1 MTENHNAP
9 YMSVGELSGAIKR
22 TLEGA
27 FEYVRVRG
35 EISRPSFPASGH
47 VYFTLKDDSHNL
59 GAVIWKGVA
68 AGLDVRPEEG
78 LDVIVTGKITSFSGQ
93 SKYQLTVRSIEVAGE
108 GALLKQLEERKRRLM
123 QEGLFDP
130 QAKKPIPTFPRTI
143 GIVTSPT
150 GAVIQ
155 DILHRLS
162 DRFGVHVLVWP
173 VLVQGQGSAEQVARA
188 IEGFNQIDDNGDGT
202 GALPRPDILIVARGG
217 GSLEDLMSFNEEIV
231 VRAAAASTIPLISSI
246 GHETDT
252 TLIDFAADRRAPTP
266 TAAAEMA
273 TPVLAEVRA
282 RLAEQHARIKAA
294 MARRLTD
301 SGQRLTAT
309 TRLLSHPV
317 ERVNAQAQAL
327 DHAHNRLI
335 RYVDRRLYDANG
347 RLHNSASRL
356 LAPHHLLANMT
367 RRFDQASEKVTPLIK
382 AHLSA
387 HDGRLD
393 AASRLLEAN
402 SYGRVLQRGFVLVRD
417 ADGKALKQA
426 HKAEPE
432 KIVSLT
438 FADGMREAQI
448 LGLGDKP
455 QSDPPLPKPKK
466 APKARKKPPA
476 DHGQTELF

>member
-1 MTENHNAP
+1 MVTENHNAP

-123 QEGLFDP
+123 QEGLFDL
-130 QAKKPIPTFPRTI
+130 
-143 GIVTSPT
+143 
-150 GAVIQ
+150 Q

-188 IEGFNQIDDNGDGT
+188 IEGFNQIDGKAD
-202 GALPRPDILIVARGG
+202 LPRPDILIVARGG

-231 VRAAAASTIPLISSI
+231 VRAAAASDIPLISSI

-252 TLIDFAADRRAPTP
+252 TLVDFAADRRAPTP

-273 TPVLAEVRA
+273 TPVLAEVSA

-301 SGQRLTAT
+301 AGQRLLAT

-327 DHAHNRLI
+327 DHAHNRLN
-335 RYVDRRLYDANG
+335 RYIDRRLYDANG
-347 RLHNSASRL
+347 RLHNTASRL

-367 RRFDQASEKVTPLIK
+367 RRFDQASEKVTPLVK

-426 HKAEPE
+426 HEAEPQ

-448 LGLGDKP
+448 LGPGDKP
-455 QSDPPLPKPKK
+455 QSAPPLPKPTKP
-466 APKARKKPPA
+466 AKARKRPPA
-476 DHGQTELF
+476 DTGQSELF

>member
-1 MTENHNAP
+1 MVTENHNAP

-188 IEGFNQIDDNGDGT
+188 IEGFNQIDGKAD
-202 GALPRPDILIVARGG
+202 LPRPDILIVARGG

-231 VRAAAASTIPLISSI
+231 VRAAAASDIPLISSI

-252 TLIDFAADRRAPTP
+252 TLVDFAADRRAPTP

-273 TPVLAEVRA
+273 TPVLAEVSA

-301 SGQRLTAT
+301 AGQRLLAT

-327 DHAHNRLI
+327 DHAHNRLN
-335 RYVDRRLYDANG
+335 RYIDRRLYDANG
-347 RLHNSASRL
+347 RLHNTASRL

-367 RRFDQASEKVTPLIK
+367 RRFDQASEKVTPLVK

-426 HKAEPE
+426 HEAEPQ

-448 LGLGDKP
+448 LDTIFCGSASWATKT
-455 QSDPPLPKPKK
+455 
-466 APKARKKPPA
+466 AKARKRPPA
-476 DHGQTELF
+476 DTGQSELF